1 MLRNSLALLSGVTAA
16 VVLSLLLTMLT
27 NLSALVLGKTIAS
40 ILVGALALGLSFVCG
55 REVYRAY
62 KGTTKKS
69 SPKRLSAKR

>member
-27 NLSALVLGKTIAS
+27 NLTAIVVGKTIAS
-40 ILVGALALGLSFVCG
+40 VIVGALALALSFVCG

-62 KGTTKKS
+62 KGTAKKS
-69 SPKRLSAKR
+69 SAKLLR